1 MLVIGKQLRAELINT
16 LTNPTY
22 LSPSRKPASRHAPIP
37 KHNPTAISCKR
48 SEPWADARRG
58 LLRLFRSGRKPNSM
72 TNTPVIRVDLRWFM
86 ASILPQDEES
96 RPMKRRAGHRKCH
109 TEECGN
115 QRTAGDVSHRLR

>member
-1 MLVIGKQLRAELINT
+1 
-16 LTNPTY
+16 
-22 LSPSRKPASRHAPIP
+22 
-37 KHNPTAISCKR
+37 
-48 SEPWADARRG
+48 
-58 LLRLFRSGRKPNSM
+58 M

-115 QRTAGDVSHRLR
+115 QRTAGDVSHRLRELTLSFFDAVCLID